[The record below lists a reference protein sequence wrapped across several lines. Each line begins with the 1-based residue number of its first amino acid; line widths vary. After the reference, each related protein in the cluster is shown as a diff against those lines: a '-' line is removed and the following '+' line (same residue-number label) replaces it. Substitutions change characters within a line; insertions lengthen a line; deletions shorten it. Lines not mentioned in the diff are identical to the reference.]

1 MSKIV
6 TSPFK
11 RKLFPFKILR
21 TSCLINMKYI
31 HELKILDHEAS
42 ANLGTDWRDRHPY
55 DLGVV
60 E

>member
-1 MSKIV
+1 MNARGQSLDYVNKN
-6 TSPFK
+6 
-11 RKLFPFKILR
+11 
-21 TSCLINMKYI
+21 CLINMKYI

-60 E
+60 G